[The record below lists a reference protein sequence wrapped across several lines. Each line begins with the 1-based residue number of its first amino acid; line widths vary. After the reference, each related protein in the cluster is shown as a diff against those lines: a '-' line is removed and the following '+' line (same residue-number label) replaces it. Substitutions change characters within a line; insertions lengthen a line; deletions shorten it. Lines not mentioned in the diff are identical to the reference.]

1 MMMMIMQEDGDDVMM
16 MIMQEYG
23 DDADDDARGGC

>member
-1 MMMMIMQEDGDDVMM
+1 MMMMTMQEDGDDVM